1 MASQFV
7 PNVAGIRTV
16 FKGAEVQAVLRSV
29 VEPIA
34 ANATG
39 MAAANANSHTRGA
52 EYKAYVDMGNY
63 TAIGKVVCG
72 NAAARHDNSHNN
84 TLLKAR

>member
-1 MASQFV
+1 MA
-7 PNVAGIRTV
+7 NTTLNIGGIR
-16 FKGAEVQAVLRSV
+16 AVLKSGGV
-29 VEPIA
+29 QMALGAIVERQAATATNIA
-34 ANATG
+34 S
-39 MAAANANSHTRGA
+39 ANANSHTRGA
-52 EYKAYVDMGNY
+52 EYKAYVDVGQY

>member
-1 MASQFV
+1 MAS
-7 PNVAGIRTV
+7 N
-16 FKGAEVQAVLRSV
+16 FKLNITGVRAILKGTEVQAALRSV

-39 MAAANANSHTRGA
+39 MAAANANSHTKGA
-52 EYKAYVDMGNY
+52 EYKAYVDIGNY

-72 NAAARHDNSHNN
+72 NAAARHDNAQNN

>member
-1 MASQFV
+1 MGSQFV

-16 FKGAEVQAVLRSV
+16 FKGAEVQAALRSV

-72 NAAARHDNSHNN
+72 NAAARHDNAHNN

>member
-1 MASQFV
+1 MASDFKL
-7 PNVAGIRTV
+7 NIAGVRAIL
-16 FKGAEVQAVLRSV
+16 KGAEVQAALRSV

-34 ANATG
+34 ASATG
-39 MAAANANSHTRGA
+39 MAAANANSHTKGA
-52 EYKAYVDMGNY
+52 EYKAYVDIGNY

-72 NAAARHDNSHNN
+72 NAAARHDNAHNN

>member
-1 MASQFV
+1 MGSHFELNITGVRA
-7 PNVAGIRTV
+7 IL
-16 FKGAEVQAVLRSV
+16 KGAEVQAALRSI

-34 ANATG
+34 ARATD
-39 MAAANANSHTRGA
+39 MAADNANSHTKGA
-52 EYKAYVDMGNY
+52 EYKAYVDIGNY

-72 NAAARHDNSHNN
+72 NAAARHDNAHNN

>member
-1 MASQFV
+1 MASDFKLNINGV
-7 PNVAGIRTV
+7 RAIL
-16 FKGAEVQAVLRSV
+16 KGAEVQAALSSI

-34 ANATG
+34 ASATG
-39 MAAANANSHTRGA
+39 MAATNANNHTQGA
-52 EYKAYVDMGNY
+52 EYKAYVDVGKF

>member
-1 MASQFV
+1 MAS
-7 PNVAGIRTV
+7 N
-16 FKGAEVQAVLRSV
+16 FKLNIVGVRAILKSAEVQAALRSV

-34 ANATG
+34 SSATD
-39 MAAANANSHTRGA
+39 MAAENANSHTKGA
-52 EYKAYVDMGNY
+52 EYKAYVDIGRY

>member
-1 MASQFV
+1 MASSFK
-7 PNVAGIRTV
+7 PNIGGIRAAL
-16 FKGAEVQAVLRSV
+16 KSDGVQAALRQI

-34 ANATG
+34 SNATG
-39 MAAANANSHTRGA
+39 IAAANADSHTRGA
-52 EYKAYVDMGNY
+52 EYRAYVDVGNY

-84 TLLKAR
+84 TILKAR

>member
-1 MASQFV
+1 MASDFKLNIV
-7 PNVAGIRTV
+7 GVRAIL
-16 FKGAEVQAVLRSV
+16 KGAEVQAALRSV

-34 ANATG
+34 ARATG

-52 EYKAYVDMGNY
+52 EYRAYVDMGNY

>member
-1 MASQFV
+1 MARFEH
-7 PNVAGIRTV
+7 NIGGIR
-16 FKGAEVQAVLRSV
+16 AVLRSEGV
-29 VEPIA
+29 QAALREIVEPIA
-34 ANATG
+34 SNATG

-52 EYKAYVDMGNY
+52 EYKAYVDVGNY

-84 TLLKAR
+84 TILKAR